1 MGPQQTL
8 QPQGRLSG
16 MQSSEHR
23 QAPSNR
29 VTHSSLFSSLTEQLL
44 EEGIKYAPRS
54 LNVSLMKMSG
64 PTL

>member
-1 MGPQQTL
+1 
-8 QPQGRLSG
+8 